1 MTRRLAKLGD
11 KTTHGQ
17 INSASSTI
25 FDQQKA
31 LVLSGDKAWCGR
43 CKDSYEIIGT
53 YTGWFED
60 VMLVGEGDYVSC
72 RCTDNQVYASS
83 DYFGESD
90 NTAPSLPY
98 SMAEPEVL
106 HYAQAH
112 KPTKLLFPVLNDTP
126 LEPLLL
132 PARIYE
138 TINKMDDYAADDM
151 HYGDLTEA
159 ALKIRYGLTNV
170 SVNID
175 PFNGIKKTHRFAG
188 DVDPRV
194 EVISLE
200 QSAAELFDQ
209 FRDLSD
215 AYSWQGEY
223 QGLIRKMITHMQHG
237 EGAPF
242 QDPLLDKAMKER
254 ILNDK
259 SAESSLLR
267 IKKILAEFV
276 IYNEGF
282 FPLASM
288 GLFKSAINDYSKL
301 PKFNN
306 LVDRINGLGI
316 SVHDT
321 WATHIVLE
329 SLEIKDNRFYAV
341 VTYRIQDHFG
351 LDDTDALDPFYIQ
364 FRIFRVWFLLQ
375 RWEKYGFK
383 SFITEMNVEVRIS
396 GMHR

>member
-267 IKKILAEFV
+267 IKKILAASIDYENG
-276 IYNEGF
+276 Y
-282 FPLASM
+282 FPLKYKNV
-288 GLFKSAINDYSKL
+288 FQHEINERTIL
-301 PKFNN
+301 PKFDKYT
-306 LVDRINGLGI
+306 DRINGLGI

-321 WATHIVLE
+321 WATHITLS
-329 SLEIKDNRFYAV
+329 SLQIEGDNFSAEV
-341 VTYRIQDHFG
+341 HFHIQDHFG
-351 LDDTDALDPFYIQ
+351 LDDKDVLHPAYRQ
-364 FRIFRVWFLLQ
+364 FRIFRIWFALQ
-375 RWEKYGFK
+375 RWENFYFK
-383 SFITEMNVEVRIS
+383 PFITDINIAVRIRS
-396 GMHR
+396 